1 MNYEADSSSENH
13 EQDLKH
19 IDRFDRL
26 LGRMNGEGET
36 GWLELPSKWVKDPA
50 TGKGVHVQFWVYN
63 PKPLNS
69 GYEAASYSPSI
80 MLEIGKRE
88 YDDDGSLSKKVN
100 QLSVKRVHLERGDS
114 RDKAF
119 SQDSEKI
126 LERLEYV
133 YGIYEET
140 T

>member
-1 MNYEADSSSENH
+1 MLERM
-13 EQDLKH
+13 
-19 IDRFDRL
+19 ID
-26 LGRMNGEGET
+26 EGES

-50 TGKGVHVQFWVYN
+50 TGKGVPVQFWVYN
-63 PKPLNS
+63 PKPLDS
-69 GYEAASYSPSI
+69 GYEAAAYSPSI

-133 YGIYEET
+133 YGIYE
-140 T
+140 